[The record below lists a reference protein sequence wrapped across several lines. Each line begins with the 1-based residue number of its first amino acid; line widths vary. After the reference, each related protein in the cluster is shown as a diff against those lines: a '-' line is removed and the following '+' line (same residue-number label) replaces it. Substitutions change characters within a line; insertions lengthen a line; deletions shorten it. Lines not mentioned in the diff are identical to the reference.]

1 MQQYC
6 SRGPLGKES
15 HLLLEMIMGERLFAT
30 NQKGGE
36 SVLAGAKT
44 DGGKYIKGTD
54 IGGGRPT
61 LA

>member
-1 MQQYC
+1 
-6 SRGPLGKES
+6 
-15 HLLLEMIMGERLFAT
+15 MGERLFAT